1 MHSICIWFY
10 SEHIATYILRFLHS
24 LIQCI
29 FWVFDLLMQ
38 YAFWVF
44 DILMQ
49 YAFWVFLSNMCLSAD
64 QSLHAS
70 GTKDKEAQ
78 QRYKHKRD
86 NSNIH
91 QGYFPRYSSRIFPS
105 IFIKDIFLDIHK
117 KSSIFT
123 KDIFPEGYMTIG
135 QRKIKSFIASTE
147 FLDI

>member
-1 MHSICIWFY
+1 MQPSVWYPNII
-10 SEHIATYILRFLHS
+10 
-24 LIQCI
+24 
-29 FWVFDLLMQ
+29 MQ
-38 YAFWVF
+38 YKWYLVLLCN
-44 DILMQ
+44 ISGWYHNIIMQ
-49 YAFWVFLSNMCLSAD
+49 YAFWVFLSNMCSLSAD

-91 QGYFPRYSSRIFPS
+91 QGYFPQYSSRIFPS

-135 QRKIKSFIASTE
+135 HRKINDFASTE

>member
-1 MHSICIWFY
+1 
-10 SEHIATYILRFLHS
+10 
-24 LIQCI
+24 
-29 FWVFDLLMQ
+29 
-38 YAFWVF
+38 
-44 DILMQ
+44 
-49 YAFWVFLSNMCLSAD
+49 MCSLSAD

-91 QGYFPRYSSRIFPS
+91 QGYFPQYSSRIFPS
-105 IFIKDIFLDIHK
+105 IFIEDIFLEDIFLDIHK

-123 KDIFPEGYMTIG
+123 KDIFPKGYMTIG
-135 QRKIKSFIASTE
+135 QRKINDFASTE